1 MAKKSTIKSNWPKYL
16 LQWGTLAALIFWL
29 SGLAAKLF
37 PRTGDVN
44 PEAYCPMGG
53 LEALATYIQR
63 GSLPCSMTTMQ
74 IVMGIALAAAV
85 IFFSKL
91 FCAYICPIGTIEDL
105 LIKARKALKIKGL
118 SVKDGNWLDK
128 LLRLLKYA
136 LLFWIVYMTVSSSE
150 LFCKNLDPYYAVAT
164 GFKGEIT
171 LWMSL
176 VAICIV
182 ILLGFFIK
190 RFWCKYICPLGAIS
204 NTFKFWTW
212 LLALALLWWALALVG
227 VNISWVWLLGAFCLG
242 GWALEVFHRK
252 PKMQM
257 LHVVV
262 NQDKCGRSCYSCM
275 KNCPY
280 NIDVPSFG
288 NKVTSVDCTLCGEC
302 VAACPTKALHIGV
315 AGCGTCKKDAKE
327 SKPACKCKCDW
338 RKFIAPAIA
347 AVLLVAAFIVGG
359 KFELPTISEQWG
371 VEDGMKLETVK
382 ISGLKS
388 VKCYGSSMA
397 FKAKMEKVAG
407 VHGVKTY
414 VGSHTVEVA
423 YDPAV
428 TNAEAIEKQIFVPSK
443 FKVATPDPNE
453 TPQLKIVTLRV
464 EKMHDK
470 MDLNYFGLQ
479 FRDEERPVYGVES
492 EYDCPVVVR
501 VFMDPDAE
509 ADEAW
514 FKEIVNRKKL
524 VMKAGEKV
532 TEIPMGLEFVRM
544 EPQVDTMATP
554 EFLERMFSPFKAE
567 YSGKYP
573 SGDTT
578 VVIKRTEVY
587 KDQPQY
593 ILEFEDERYEKPLIT
608 RSLPFLSNHLS
619 KEEGVIG
626 TYVVLNGN
634 LKPAL
639 QIRFAAPATADRI
652 WELMTMDKWTITYK
666 EDDVREE
673 DARIKFDKPGEVYP
687 YAVAE

>member
-1 MAKKSTIKSNWPKYL
+1 MAKKSTFKTNWPKYL
-16 LQWGTLAALIFWL
+16 LQWGTLAALIFFL
-29 SGLAAKLF
+29 TGLAAKLF
-37 PRTGDVN
+37 PKTGAVN
-44 PEAYCPMGG
+44 SEAYCPFGG

-74 IVMGIALAAAV
+74 IVMGIALAVAV
-85 IFFSKL
+85 ILFSKL
-91 FCAYICPIGTIEDL
+91 FCAYICPIGTVEDL
-105 LIKARKALKIKGL
+105 LLKARKALKIKGVN
-118 SVKDGNWLDK
+118 VKDGNWLDK
-128 LLRLLKYA
+128 VLRIVKYG

-176 VAICIV
+176 VALGIV
-182 ILLGFFIK
+182 VLLGFFIN

-212 LLALALLWWALALVG
+212 LLALVLLWWALALLG
-227 VNISWVWLLGAFCLG
+227 LNISWAWLLGAFCVL

-252 PKMQM
+252 PKLQI
-257 LHVVV
+257 LHVVL
-262 NQDKCGRSCYSCM
+262 DEEHCGRTCYSCQ

-288 NKVTSVDCTLCGEC
+288 KKVTSVDCTLCGEC

-315 AGCGTCKKDAKE
+315 APVAKKGG
-327 SKPACKCKCDW
+327 W
-338 RKFIAPAIA
+338 RKFIAPVLA
-347 AVLLVAAFIVGG
+347 AMLLAAAFIVGD
-359 KFELPTISEQWG
+359 KFELPTIDEQWG
-371 VEDGMKLETVK
+371 VEEGMKLETVK
-382 ISGLKS
+382 VTGLKT

-397 FKAKMEKVAG
+397 FKAKMEKVRG

-414 VGSHTVEVA
+414 VGSHTVVVS

-443 FKVATPDPNE
+443 FKIETPDPE
-453 TPQLKIVTLRV
+453 QTPQLKVVTLRV

-479 FRDEERPVYGVES
+479 FRDEQQKVYGVES

-501 VFMDPDAE
+501 VFMDPASE
-509 ADEAW
+509 ASEAW
-514 FKEIVNRKKL
+514 FKEIVNRRKL
-524 VMKAGEKV
+524 EIKLTNGGVN
-532 TEIPMGLEFVRM
+532 EIPMGLEFVRM
-544 EPQVDTMATP
+544 EPAVDTISTP
-554 EFLERMFSPFKAE
+554 DFLKRMFSPFKAE
-567 YSGKYP
+567 YNGRYP

-578 VVIKRTEVY
+578 VVRKRAEVY
-587 KDQPQY
+587 AGQPQF

-608 RSLPFLSNHLS
+608 RSLPYLSNHLS

-626 TYVVLNGN
+626 TYVLLNGN

-639 QIRFAAPATADRI
+639 QIRFAAPATAERI
-652 WELMTMDKWTITYK
+652 WELMTMPQWTITYVGGEEK
-666 EDDVREE
+666 VE
-673 DARIKFDKPGEVYP
+673 DARIGFETPGIVHP
-687 YAVAE
+687 YAVTE